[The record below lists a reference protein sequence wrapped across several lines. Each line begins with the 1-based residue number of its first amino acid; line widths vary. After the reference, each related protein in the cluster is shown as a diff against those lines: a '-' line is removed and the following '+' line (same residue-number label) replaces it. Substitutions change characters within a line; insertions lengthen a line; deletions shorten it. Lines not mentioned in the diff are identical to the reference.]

1 MQAFA
6 FQVFVQINVG
16 YESKKFLI
24 VKAVSCLLEVL
35 LLMSSSSSSSSKDVE
50 SSGTL
55 GHLLLHLHIWRIFE
69 DSSNKQ
75 PWHFQKFFFSLKAF

>member
-55 GHLLLHLHIWRIFE
+55 GHLLLQHICISEGCLRTALT
-69 DSSNKQ
+69 SSLDILKSS
-75 PWHFQKFFFSLKAF
+75 FFP